1 VKTPMLVAAAQ
12 SWHKSNQSNTF
23 TGADLSLNLREW
35 DNHPADELQS
45 FFITDKLLPDT
56 HINN

>member
-1 VKTPMLVAAAQ
+1 MLVAAAQ

-35 DNHPADELQS
+35 DNHPTDELQS